1 MQGIAPSSCRQQH
14 TELRSLTFTRR
25 RCSILLSFT
34 ATPPCSC
41 WGCLLGTRGVPPRRP
56 ALLRAVNGLR
66 APPGGRKPLCACRGT
81 VRWPAVET
89 LVCCAARDCRFQ
101 PANHRAV
108 CWQGTTWVAA
118 RQAACAHVPCWDMLS
133 TASARPVAAV
143 SAWASMQ
150 QGRAL
155 DQLQAQW
162 TKPGRRPHWPAPT
175 SASSAMASA
184 ASAQSSSVSPACTL
198 GPASDAKGTA
208 TQPSPAA
215 VSARAAAVEA
225 GPLRLRC
232 FRAWAPPGP

>member
-1 MQGIAPSSCRQQH
+1 MGCAP
-14 TELRSLTFTRR
+14 
-25 RCSILLSFT
+25 
-34 ATPPCSC
+34 
-41 WGCLLGTRGVPPRRP
+41 LLGAGNLSAPAGAQCGGLQLRP
-56 ALLRAVNGLR
+56 WCAVQLVTADFNLPTIEQFAGR
-66 APPGGRKPLCACRGT
+66 APLGWLQGRQLVHMCHVGTCCPLLLPGLWLQCLP
-81 VRWPAVET
+81 
-89 LVCCAARDCRFQ
+89 
-101 PANHRAV
+101 
-108 CWQGTTWVAA
+108 
-118 RQAACAHVPCWDMLS
+118 
-133 TASARPVAAV
+133 
-143 SAWASMQ
+143 ASMQ